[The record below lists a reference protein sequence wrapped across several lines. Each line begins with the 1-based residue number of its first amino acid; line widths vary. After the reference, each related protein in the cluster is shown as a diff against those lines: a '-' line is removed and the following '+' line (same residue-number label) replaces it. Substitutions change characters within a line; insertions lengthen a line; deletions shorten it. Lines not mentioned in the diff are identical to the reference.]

1 MFVEICIVADPAIQ
15 HLRDDTL
22 IMTINIA
29 IAATGIDSS
38 IIRMSFISDE
48 MLNKMF
54 FMFTATSLMGYAA
67 PSFDSRILANFCLN
81 VESLINVC
89 ITYF

>member
-48 MLNKMF
+48 M
-54 FMFTATSLMGYAA
+54 
-67 PSFDSRILANFCLN
+67 
-81 VESLINVC
+81 
-89 ITYF
+89 